1 MNNIEKLL
9 PLGSIV
15 LLKESLQKIMV
26 IGRGAIYM
34 NQETQEDVFSD
45 YMAVL
50 YPAGMN
56 PETTIFFN
64 HEDIDKVL
72 FTGYSDDEEE
82 RFLEI
87 YAEWK
92 KNLDEEN
99 QTSTPDETM
108 SFGFE

>member
-1 MNNIEKLL
+1 MNIKTEEKLL
-9 PLGSIV
+9 PIGSIV

-26 IGRGAIYM
+26 IGRGAIYI
-34 NQETQEDVFSD
+34 NQETKKDTFAD

-64 HEDIDKVL
+64 HKDIDKVV
-72 FTGYSDDEEE
+72 FRGYSDDEEE

-87 YAEWK
+87 YEDWK
-92 KNLDEEN
+92 KNLA
-99 QTSTPDETM
+99 DETNILDETI
-108 SFGFE
+108 SFGF